1 MRLRPLQLPFVF
13 RGAAALLTTALL
25 SLVPAPAAAQ
35 GGPTKSGPVQGG
47 QFQVTAQTDSRR
59 LAPLR
64 VDFAA
69 RVPGDVA
76 VRWDFGDGQAAQGPQ
91 VSHTYYRP
99 GRYAAQVILSREGRE
114 VGRSQMTVEVK
125 SQGAEKAGLVLLLGR
140 GTVTLS
146 DVGSV
151 VYVPY
156 QSRFTLDGQ
165 QLGGPTASLQAGTHT
180 ASVQIAAGA
189 GTLSRSLRFQIPAG
203 ELRSS
208 PTYEDQVLRAVNL
221 LRQSRYNCA
230 TGRTDGVAR
239 PPLTRMPALDRAAL
253 AHALAMPTA
262 GFVDH
267 TSRLDGSTPAQRIQA
282 AGYPNASTAENIAA
296 GQPTPA
302 EAVAGWLDS
311 PGHCAALMGDYTQTG
326 LSYVQVPGSDYVHYW
341 VQVFGRPQP

>member
-1 MRLRPLQLPFVF
+1 MRPRFRLPLVF
-13 RGAAALLTTALL
+13 LTLLGL
-25 SLVPAPAAAQ
+25 SAVPAAAQ
-35 GGPTKSGPVQGG
+35 AHAQAQAQTQGG
-47 QFQVTAQTDSRR
+47 EFHISAQSDSRR

-64 VDFAA
+64 VNFSAQ
-69 RVPGDVA
+69 VPADVA
-76 VRWDFGDGQAAQGPQ
+76 VRWEFGDGSGAQGTQ

-99 GRYAAQVILSREGRE
+99 GRYAAQVILSRGGRE
-114 VGRSQMTVEVK
+114 VGRSQITVEAE
-125 SQGAEKAGLVLLLGR
+125 SQGAEKAGLVVLLGR

-151 VYVPY
+151 VYGPY
-156 QSRFTLDGQ
+156 QPRFTLDGQ
-165 QLGGPTASLQAGTHT
+165 PVSGQAVSLRAGTYT
-180 ASVQIAAGA
+180 AGVQIGGGG
-189 GTLSRSLRFQIPAG
+189 GTLNRSLRFQIPAG

-208 PTYEDQVLRAVNL
+208 VTYEEQVLRAVNQ
-221 LRQSRYNCA
+221 LRTGRYNCA

-239 PPLTRMPALDRAAL
+239 PPLTRVPALDRAAL
-253 AHALAMPTA
+253 AHTLAMPTA

-302 EAVAGWLDS
+302 EAVAGWLNS
-311 PGHCAALMGDYTQTG
+311 PGHCAALTGDYTQTG

-341 VQVFGRPQP
+341 VQVFGKPQP